1 MYICGVISKQ
11 CIVNYLGYIYSEK
24 AETGVKSYIKVI
36 SDMSEYE
43 EGKPLLIIGIKNAK
57 SYSSNFNI
65 LEKKL
70 SDNVFWTYSKF
81 ESKHEHDKDIF
92 EFNQR
97 VVKISTSCVEYNY
110 VDIFRLRY
118 SSVKK
123 IYKVLF
129 SSDRKHIYISNG
141 MLYFTYGTHVIGI
154 SLKIMDY
161 CGMGY
166 QKRIE
171 RLHENKSNMILD
183 ENSKFSLMLKGVL
196 GDNGYLMS
204 YLMSICLN

>member
-1 MYICGVISKQ
+1 M
-11 CIVNYLGYIYSEK
+11 NYLGYIFSEK

-36 SDMSEYE
+36 SDMSEYV

-57 SYSSNFNI
+57 NYSNNFNI

-81 ESKHEHDKDIF
+81 ESKHEHDKDIL
-92 EFNQR
+92 EFNKN
-97 VVKISTSCVEYNY
+97 VVKISTSVVEYNY

-154 SLKIMDY
+154 SLNIMDY
-161 CGMGY
+161 CGMRY

-171 RLHENKSNMILD
+171 MLRENKNNMILD
-183 ENSKFSLMLKGVL
+183 EESKFSLMLKGVL
-196 GDNGYLMS
+196 GDNGYLIP